1 MEIIVASA
9 IVFMAIISE
18 VAYEATRLIK
28 TVESEKAMRIIE
40 NTKKELTQADIGAA
54 MVTKEQQRDKTLH
67 IAKETALAFVVTNS
81 ATKRTLKEEHATYD
95 ENGKS
100 AIMAAERSEKTKGS
114 HRWLRVDVP
123 KRILKET
130 TEWEFHEFCETVVK
144 DSGYNWV
151 TSMCGDGTGVQF
163 IGSFAGAAE
172 YGKVDENGKIDEP
185 LGYISLKNGV
195 YSYIDE
201 QDAD

>member
-1 MEIIVASA
+1 MEIIVASV

-18 VAYEATRLIK
+18 VAYAATRLIK

-67 IAKETALAFVVTNS
+67 IAKET
-81 ATKRTLKEEHATYD
+81 D
-95 ENGKS
+95 ESGKS
-100 AIMAAERSEKTKGS
+100 AIMVAERSEKTKGS
-114 HRWLRVDVP
+114 YRWLQVDVP

-151 TSMCGDGTGVQF
+151 TIMCGDGTGVQF